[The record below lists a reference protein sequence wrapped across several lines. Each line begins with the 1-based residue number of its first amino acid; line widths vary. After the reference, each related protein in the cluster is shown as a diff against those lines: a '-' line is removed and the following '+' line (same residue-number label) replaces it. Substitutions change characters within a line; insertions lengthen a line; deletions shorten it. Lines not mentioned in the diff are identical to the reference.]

1 MDISRLWLRQKYVK
15 RSRISSSRPT
25 ASAWTD
31 VAKVSP
37 PTPSHTTGKADDSSQ
52 MDYDL
57 PISSRKALPDEYER
71 DDNDDVTKDKVAPRT
86 IHPRLLLP
94 SVRNMIVPRRI
105 ETNPSLPERRF
116 PTTIN
121 ATTTTT
127 TPTTTTTTTKKSRE
141 GGSWSQR
148 LDNQTHIIIT
158 QNRVGSGELTA
169 MVTVT
174 KKHLHFLIKWGSVYK
189 GLFFVK

>member
-15 RSRISSSRPT
+15 RSRISSSCPT

-37 PTPSHTTGKADDSSQ
+37 PTPAHTTGEADDSSQ

-57 PISSRKALPDEYER
+57 PIPSRKVLPDEYER

-94 SVRNMIVPRRI
+94 SVRHMIVPRGI
-105 ETNPSLPERRF
+105 KTNPSLPKRRF
-116 PTTIN
+116 PTTMN

-127 TPTTTTTTTKKSRE
+127 TKKLRE
-141 GGSWSQR
+141 GKSWSQR

-158 QNRVGSGELTA
+158 QNRVGSVELTA

-189 GLFFVK
+189 GLFFVE